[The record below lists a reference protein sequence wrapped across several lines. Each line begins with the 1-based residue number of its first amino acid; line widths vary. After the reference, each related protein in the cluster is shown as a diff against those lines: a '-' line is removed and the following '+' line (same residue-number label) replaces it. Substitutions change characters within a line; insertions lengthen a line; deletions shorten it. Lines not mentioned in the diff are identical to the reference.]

1 MFVLYNVIA
10 IVVVAFA
17 IVVSAIGYVQNS
29 KNKGNDKDKKDK

>member
-29 KNKGNDKDKKDK
+29 KNKDNKNDK